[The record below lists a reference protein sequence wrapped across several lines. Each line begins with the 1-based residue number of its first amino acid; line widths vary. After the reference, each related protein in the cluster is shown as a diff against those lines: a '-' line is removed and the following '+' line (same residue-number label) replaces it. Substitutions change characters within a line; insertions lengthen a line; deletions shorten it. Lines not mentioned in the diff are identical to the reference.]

1 MTKGHFQKLA
11 DRSIKSSR
19 GWVSWLVLLCFALQL
34 LEAASRG
41 ALAATFNSPAD
52 VPVTASSYTATGAT
66 VNIALNCAPAAGT
79 ALTVVNNT
87 GTAFINGTFDNLAQ
101 GQMVMLEYQG
111 VTYAF
116 TANYYGGTGND
127 LVLQWATTALV
138 AWGDGYDYDTNSLPQ
153 VSSLT
158 GALAGKTISAL
169 AAGADHNLALCTD
182 GTVAGWGN
190 NQAGQLGAG
199 TLLDSN
205 GVPVAVSMTGVLS
218 GKAVIALA
226 AGGAHSLALCS
237 DGTLVSWGSNNSGQL
252 GSTAVGSGQDTS
264 LSSMPAAVDTGG
276 VLSGKTVVALAA
288 GLYHSLA
295 LCSDGTVTAWGSNAN
310 GELGNNSTSD
320 SSLPVAVDQTDVLA
334 GKQVISVAAG
344 QTHNLALCSDG
355 TMAAWGSNASG
366 ELGNNSTSP
375 SNAPVA
381 VIQTGALAGKT
392 VVAISAG
399 LNYSLALCADGTVA
413 AWGNNDFGEL
423 GNNTNTQS
431 HVPVAVK
438 SVGVLKGKAV
448 AAIAGGSHHV
458 LAQCSGGT
466 LATWGGN
473 DSSQLGDNNWA
484 QLTSRVPV
492 AVSTSALPVNAQTF
506 VLAASG
512 PCASHNLALL
522 ALPPF
527 PHLLVK
533 RPDGEALING
543 GYVEDFGIAAP
554 GQPQARLFTITNG
567 GTASMTVAS
576 VRIDGANA
584 ENFTIA
590 TAPAS
595 TLAVGAST
603 TFTVVFAAGYPFQ
616 HNATLHIATS
626 DSDTGVFDVG
636 LKGVITGAGEL
647 NATYATGFEIP
658 VSADSFTAS
667 GCTVRI
673 ALNHDPATGTNL
685 MVVRNTGHD
694 FIHGRFD
701 NLAQGQVV
709 MLPCNGSIYHFV
721 ANYYGGGGRDLVL
734 QWAETRP
741 EAWGLN
747 ASGQLGYGIHPLGW
761 NVDASGVLA
770 GKVLIALSAG
780 GSHSLALSLD
790 GAVFAWGG
798 NASGQLGNNAG
809 TDSPAPVAVS
819 MDGVL
824 SGKTV
829 IAIAA
834 GASHSLALCADGT
847 LAAWGS
853 NASGQLG
860 IGTTVSSPVPVA
872 VDLSGVLA
880 NKRVTGIAAGAA
892 HSLVLCSDGTLVT
905 WGDNGTGQ
913 LGCNST
919 QANSLS
925 PVAVDVSGALAGRTV
940 SSISAGENHCLVL
953 CSDSAVVTWGDGS
966 YGQLGNG
973 GTTSSRV
980 PVRVSASGVLAGK
993 TVVKAAAGG
1002 RHNIVLCSDHTLASW
1017 GDNGHTQLDDSTMI
1031 QRTMPV
1037 ALSMGGALGSTS
1049 VLDLAP
1055 GDSHSLVRSAGSP
1068 VIGWGNNQYQ
1078 QTGGTGATDALPAT
1092 VGYAMPAAV
1101 VASGSSASHSLALVA
1116 LPPSSKIVIEQPAG
1130 TVLMNG
1136 STIDFGGVTA
1146 GSKASRTFV
1155 LTNQGNAPLV
1165 IRDVR
1170 VQDSS
1175 TSFVLTKPPA
1185 TPLAMGASTTFT
1197 ITFTP
1202 VSAFTAAPF
1211 SYFELT
1217 TDDASFS
1224 INLNGYG
1231 AGTAIYKNGQE
1242 VPVRASSFGGSG
1254 IPLDLKLEYA
1264 PPPGSNLMVAQTTG
1278 LGFLSTSF
1286 SNVAQGQI
1294 VPLAYNGVTYSF
1306 VANYYGGTGNDLVLQ
1321 WINTLPFAW
1330 GDNAKGELGNNTTTQ
1345 SPAPVAVDRT
1355 GVLAGKTVSALASG
1369 SQHHLALCTDGTLAA
1384 WGWNAS
1390 GQLGDNTTTDRLI
1403 PAPVDA
1409 ATILTGSPVIAI
1421 AAGMSHNVA
1430 LRYGSLATWGSNA
1443 FGQLGDGST
1452 TDRHLPVPVSLSKIT
1467 YSSPVAVSAGNQ
1479 HTLVLC
1485 YDGTLVSWG
1494 ENNHGQ
1500 LGNNSTSDSHVPVW
1514 VPLWYYSPVA
1524 IAAGGDHCLVLCSHG
1539 TLVTWGANTFGQ
1551 LGNSSTADSS
1561 LPVAVNAKGVLAGKT
1576 PSLVAAGGS
1585 HNLALCSDG
1594 TLVAWGLNADGQ
1606 LGNNSTTSSSVPV
1619 AVSKTGVLAGK
1630 KIISIAAGASYS
1642 MALCSDGT
1650 LAAWGSNA
1658 QGQLGNTTSVRSP
1671 VPVAV
1676 AGGSLPSGA
1685 RFMLASGGPSSIS
1698 SLALVGG
1705 IAPASLTVQQPA
1717 GAALPTEGAARDFGG
1732 VAPGTSSAMTF
1743 VVKNSGKSPLTGL
1756 TIAIDGADAS
1766 DFSVGN
1772 APVTQLAAS
1781 ASTTLVIKFTPGAA
1795 NLRTATLRLAGSD
1808 GQLNPFSIALTGTGL
1823 APPAIAKQPA
1833 AQLVTVGQPVAFSV
1847 NATGGILAYQ
1857 WKKDGTVIPGATAST
1872 FGISAATL
1880 ASAGAYTVKIT
1891 NTAGFVTSLVASLG
1905 VVASTPANVAVVEGK
1920 TLSLKAVATGSGLS
1934 YRWMKN
1940 GLSMTGGINP
1950 ANPQGVISGTAT
1962 LALTVTGALPA
1973 DAGDYCCIMTLP
1985 DPQNPGSP
1993 LTLPSGIVSVHVTR
2007 VPVINAV
2014 ALGPWIVSG
2023 TVTDAVSTEN
2033 SPTRFTLAGQPPGV
2047 SLDSTGHFQGK
2058 PVVALSKQ
2066 TTYTLVITASNAAGI
2081 SAPVTAKVVVF
2092 PLPGLATGSFA
2103 GLIERDTSYGNSL
2116 GGTLQMNILSTGAAT
2131 GKLTHGASTYSFL
2144 TQHLDATLNAGT
2156 TATVIARSTRGE
2168 IMYLSFVIDLD
2179 SGELSGFVG
2188 DGMTGTVRVH
2198 AWRTPWK
2205 TGSNPAPVAAT
2216 YANAFIPRPA
2226 GAQAADI
2233 YPKGAG
2239 FSQLAISTDG
2249 IATWAGRMADGMA
2262 ATGSSALGIYGD
2274 LPLHSLLNNNT
2285 GSMHGWVLACTDNDA
2300 APANNGLRF
2309 LDGTVDWYKNPATTA
2324 ADRIYNAGIPNHDL
2338 SVTGCEYVRPT
2349 TAILGLHD
2357 FGPGTNNATLYFTE
2371 GGLSGPPPIVGAS
2384 MAQFLNI
2391 SLRITAS
2398 NSLVMPPGATDNLAG
2413 VGLALNAATG
2423 AFSGSFILKNDQDPT
2438 SASARLLSRTVHYYG
2453 QIVPRAGLNQ
2463 GVGYFLLPELPSYAN
2478 AQATTLST
2486 SPILSGKVVLQ
2497 SSY

>member
-1 MTKGHFQKLA
+1 M
-11 DRSIKSSR
+11 KSSR
-19 GWVSWLVLLCFALQL
+19 RWASGLVVLCFALRL
-34 LEAASRG
+34 LEARSLG
-41 ALAATFNSPAD
+41 GLAATFNSPAD
-52 VPVTASSYTATGAT
+52 VPVTANSYTATGAT
-66 VNIALNCAPAAGT
+66 VNIALNYAPATGT

-87 GTAFINGTFDNLAQ
+87 GQAFISGTFDNLAQ
-101 GQMVMLEYQG
+101 GQMVALDYQG
-111 VTYAF
+111 VTYTF

-127 LVLQWATTALV
+127 LVLQWAANALV
-138 AWGDGYDYDTNSLPQ
+138 VWGDSYYGTDNVPQ
-153 VSSLT
+153 VASLT

-169 AAGADHNLALCTD
+169 AAGAAHSLALFTD

-190 NQAGQLGAG
+190 NQMGQLGAG
-199 TLLDSN
+199 APLDSY
-205 GVPVAVSMTGVLS
+205 VAPVAASMTGVLS
-218 GKAVIALA
+218 GKTIIALA
-226 AGGAHSLALCS
+226 AGGDHSLALCS
-237 DGTLVSWGSNNSGQL
+237 DGTLVSWGSNTNGQL
-252 GSTAVGSGQDTS
+252 GSTAVGSGQYTS
-264 LSSMPAAVDTGG
+264 LSNMPVAVDTGG
-276 VLSGKTVVALAA
+276 VLSGKTVVALTA
-288 GLYHSLA
+288 GLNHSLA
-295 LCSDGTVTAWGSNAN
+295 LCSDGTVTAWGSNVN
-310 GELGNNSTSD
+310 GELGNSSTTD
-320 SSLPVAVDQTDVLA
+320 SSLPVAVDQTNVLA

-355 TMAAWGSNASG
+355 TIAAWGSNASG
-366 ELGNNSTSP
+366 ELGNDSTKP
-375 SNAPVA
+375 SSAPVA
-381 VIQTGALAGKT
+381 VIQTGALIGKT

-413 AWGNNDFGEL
+413 AWGKNDFGEL
-423 GNNTNTQS
+423 GNNTNIQS

-438 SVGVLKGKAV
+438 RVGGLNGKAV
-448 AAIAGGSHHV
+448 ASISGGTRHV
-458 LAQCSGGT
+458 LAQCSDGT
-466 LATWGGN
+466 LAAWGGN
-473 DSSQLGDNNWA
+473 DGSQLGDNNWA
-484 QLTSRVPV
+484 MLPSRVPV
-492 AVSTSALPVNAQTF
+492 SVNTSALPVAAQTF
-506 VLAASG
+506 VVAASG

-522 ALPPF
+522 ALPPL

-554 GQPQARLFTITNG
+554 GQSQARLFTITNG
-567 GTASMTVAS
+567 GTASMTVS
-576 VRIDGANA
+576 SISIDGANA
-584 ENFTIA
+584 ADFTIA
-590 TAPAS
+590 TAPVS
-595 TLAVGAST
+595 TLAAGTST
-603 TFTVVFAAGYPFQ
+603 TFTVVFAASSPFQ
-616 HNATLHIATS
+616 HDATLHIATS

-636 LKGVITGAGEL
+636 MKGVIAGTGAL
-647 NATYATGFEIP
+647 NATYATGFEVP

-667 GCTVRI
+667 GCTVKI
-673 ALNHDPATGTNL
+673 ALNHEPATGTNL

-709 MLPCNGSIYHFV
+709 MLPCNGSIYRFV

-747 ASGQLGYGIHPLGW
+747 ASGQLGYGTHPLDW

-780 GSHSLALSLD
+780 RSHSLALSLD

-809 TDSPAPVAVS
+809 TDSPAPVVVS

-834 GASHSLALCADGT
+834 GASHSLALCVDGT

-860 IGTTVSSPVPVA
+860 NGTTVSSPVPVA

-880 NKRVTGIAAGAA
+880 NKWVAGIAAGVA

-905 WGDNGTGQ
+905 WGDNSTGQ

-919 QANSLS
+919 QVNSLS
-925 PVAVDVSGALAGRTV
+925 PVVVDVSGVLAGRTV

-953 CSDSAVVTWGDGS
+953 CSDGAVIAWGDGS

-980 PVRVSASGVLAGK
+980 PVRVSASEVLTGK

-1002 RHNIVLCSDHTLASW
+1002 RHNVVLCSDHTLASW
-1017 GDNGHTQLDDSTMI
+1017 GDNGHTQLDDFTTI

-1037 ALSMGGALGSTS
+1037 ALSMWGPLSSTS

-1055 GDSHSLVRSAGSP
+1055 GDSHSLVRGADNTI
-1068 VIGWGNNQYQ
+1068 IGWGNNQYH
-1078 QTGGTGATDALPAT
+1078 QTGGTGTTDDHPET
-1092 VGYAMPAAV
+1092 VSSVMRAAV

-1116 LPPSSKIVIEQPAG
+1116 LPPSSKVVIGQPAG
-1130 TVLMNG
+1130 TVLADG
-1136 STIDFGGVTA
+1136 STIDFGSVTA
-1146 GSKASRTFV
+1146 GSKVSRTFV

-1165 IRDVR
+1165 IRDVS
-1170 VQDSS
+1170 VSQDS
-1175 TSFVLTKPPA
+1175 TKSFVLTKAPA
-1185 TPLAMGASTTFT
+1185 TPLAIGASTTFT

-1202 VSAFTAAPF
+1202 VSAFTAPS
-1211 SYFELT
+1211 SYFELMT
-1217 TDDASFS
+1217 GDQWFS
-1224 INLNGYG
+1224 INLKGYG

-1242 VPVRASSFGGSG
+1242 VPVRASSLDVAG

-1264 PPPGSNLMVAQTTG
+1264 PPPGTSLTVAQTTG

-1306 VANYYGGTGNDLVLQ
+1306 IANYYGGTGNDLVLQ

-1330 GDNAKGELGNNTTTQ
+1330 GDNAKGELGNNTTTP
-1345 SPAPVAVDRT
+1345 SFAPVAVDRT
-1355 GVLAGKTVSALASG
+1355 GVLAGKTISALASG

-1409 ATILTGSPVIAI
+1409 ANILTGSPVIAL
-1421 AAGMSHNVA
+1421 AAGITHGVA
-1430 LRYGSLATWGSNA
+1430 LCYGSVATWGGNA

-1452 TDRHLPVPVSLSKIT
+1452 TDRHLPVPISLSKIT

-1485 YDGTLVSWG
+1485 YNGVLVSWG

-1500 LGNNSTSDSHVPVW
+1500 LGNNSTSDSHVPVK
-1514 VPLWYYSPVA
+1514 VSNSGPLWYYSPVA
-1524 IAAGGDHCLVLCSHG
+1524 VAAGGDHCLVLCSNG

-1551 LGNSSTADSS
+1551 LGNSSTADST

-1606 LGNNSTTSSSVPV
+1606 LGNNSTTSSPVPV

-1630 KIISIAAGASYS
+1630 KIIGITAGASYS

-1650 LAAWGSNA
+1650 LATWGSNA
-1658 QGQLGNTTSVRSP
+1658 QGQLGNQTSVRSP

-1676 AGGSLPSGA
+1676 AGGALPSGA
-1685 RFMLASGGPSSIS
+1685 RFMLASGGPASIS

-1705 IAPASLTVQQPA
+1705 TAPASLSVQQPA
-1717 GAALPTEGAARDFGG
+1717 GADLPTAGAARDLGG
-1732 VAPGTSSAMTF
+1732 VVPGTSAAMTF

-1756 TIAIDGADAS
+1756 TIAIDGADSS
-1766 DFSVGN
+1766 DFSIGN
-1772 APVTQLAAS
+1772 AAVTQLAAS

-1795 NLRTATLRLAGSD
+1795 TLRTATLRLASSD
-1808 GQLNPFSIALTGTGL
+1808 GQLNPFSVALTGTGL
-1823 APPAIAKQPA
+1823 APPAITKQPA

-1857 WKKDGTVIPGATAST
+1857 WKKDGAVIPGATSST

-1905 VVASTPANVAVVEGK
+1905 VVVSTPASLAVIASH
-1920 TLSLKAVATGSGLS
+1920 TLSLKAASTGSDLS

-1940 GLSMTGGINP
+1940 DLSMTDGINP
-1950 ANPQGVISGTAT
+1950 ANSQGAISGTAT
-1962 LALTVTGALPA
+1962 PALTLTGAAPA
-1973 DAGDYCCIMTLP
+1973 DAGDYSCTVTLP
-1985 DPQNPGSP
+1985 DPQHPASP
-1993 LTLPSGIVSVHVTR
+1993 LTLTCGIVSVHVTS

-2014 ALGPWIVSG
+2014 SLGPWIVSG

-2033 SPTRFTLAGQPPGV
+2033 NPTRFTLVGQPPGV
-2047 SLDSTGHFQGK
+2047 TLDSTGHFQGK
-2058 PVVALSKQ
+2058 PVVAISKP

-2081 SAPVTAKVVVF
+2081 SAPATAKVVVF
-2092 PLPGLATGSFA
+2092 PLQSIAIGSFT
-2103 GLIERDTSYGNSL
+2103 GLVDRDSTYGNSL
-2116 GGTLQMNILSTGAAT
+2116 GGTLQMNILSNGVAS
-2131 GKLTHGASTYSFL
+2131 GKLTHGTSTYSFL
-2144 TQHLDATLNAGT
+2144 TQHLDATLAAGT
-2156 TATVIARSTRGE
+2156 TATVIARSVRGE
-2168 IMYLSFVIDLD
+2168 IMYLRFVIDLA
-2179 SGELSGFVG
+2179 SGELSGLVG
-2188 DGMTGTVRVH
+2188 GDIDGAIRVH

-2205 TGSNPAPVAAT
+2205 AGSNPAPVAAP
-2216 YANAFIPRPA
+2216 YANAFISSPSIA
-2226 GAQAADI
+2226 ETADI

-2239 FSQLAISTDG
+2239 FSQLSISADG

-2262 ATGSSALGIYGD
+2262 ATGSGAVGIYGD
-2274 LPLHSLLNNNT
+2274 LPVHSLLNKNT
-2285 GSMHGWVLACTDNDA
+2285 GSVHGWMVASTDNDG
-2300 APANNGLRF
+2300 APTNNGLRF
-2309 LDGTVDWYKNPATTA
+2309 LDGTVDWYKNPATTV
-2324 ADRIYNAGIPNHDL
+2324 ADRIYNAGIPYYYL

-2349 TAILGLHD
+2349 TTILGLHD

-2371 GGLSGPPPIVGAS
+2371 GGLSGPPPIVAAT
-2384 MAQFLNI
+2384 MAQFVNI
-2391 SLRITAS
+2391 SLRITTN
-2398 NSLVMPPGATDNLAG
+2398 NSLVMPSIATDNLAS
-2413 VGLALNAATG
+2413 VGLTLNASTG
-2423 AFSGSFILKNDQDPT
+2423 AFSGSFVLKNDQDPT
-2438 SASARLLSRTVHYYG
+2438 STSPRLLSRTVHYYG
-2453 QIVPRAGLNQ
+2453 QIVPRVGLNQ
-2463 GVGYFLLPELPSYAN
+2463 GLGYFLLPELPSN
-2478 AQATTLST
+2478 SNIPATTLST